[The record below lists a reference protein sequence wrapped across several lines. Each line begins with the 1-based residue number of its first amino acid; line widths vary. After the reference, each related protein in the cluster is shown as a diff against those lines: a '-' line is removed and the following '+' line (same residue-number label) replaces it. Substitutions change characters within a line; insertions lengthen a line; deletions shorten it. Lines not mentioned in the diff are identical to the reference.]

1 MISTVLMGQ
10 QIKAVGGNSQ
20 NKCRVELELSLFC
33 SENQTFTAGSGPTEP
48 PQAAQRSSD
57 TLQLS
62 VSAG

>member
-10 QIKAVGGNSQ
+10 RIKAVGGNSQ

-48 PQAAQRSSD
+48 PQAAQR
-57 TLQLS
+57 
-62 VSAG
+62 